1 MATGA
6 HAEVPT
12 SARERLAAIA
22 RLVEEA
28 CADADGYTLVRIVAH
43 EQNVELGLLPLEG
56 HPCEELTG
64 FIAPPDW
71 WAVGLVTR
79 GRARFLDQ
87 PDRPPEPIVSSYFV
101 ERSGHAIS
109 FLRRGAEVTEP
120 SEPLVGRIPDLC
132 RSMLGLT

>member
-6 HAEVPT
+6 DAEVPT

-28 CADADGYTLVRIVAH
+28 CARADGHTLVRIVADDH
-43 EQNVELGLLPLEG
+43 DVELGLLPLEG
-56 HPCEELTG
+56 HPCDELG
-64 FIAPPDW
+64 SFVAPPEW
-71 WAVGLVTR
+71 WAVGLVTH

-87 PDRPPEPIVSSYFV
+87 PDRPPEPIVSSYFL
-101 ERSGHAIS
+101 ERSGHAVS

-132 RSMLGLT
+132 RSMLGLP